1 MRILL
6 QAISFPV
13 RLAGGRA
20 SAAQEIV
27 DQAAGRIAA
36 KLGALPTFE
45 LALGK
50 VECVPGSFGWSV
62 VVEAAE
68 SADLTRLREEL
79 SLLLPQTGS
88 TTLFA
93 TAGEDG
99 FVARLELANFRM
111 RAEAYAAREAEI
123 MKSQCPGVFTI

>member
-1 MRILL
+1 LRILL

-20 SAAQEIV
+20 SAAQ
-27 DQAAGRIAA
+27 D
-36 KLGALPTFE
+36 
-45 LALGK
+45 
-50 VECVPGSFGWSV
+50 VPGSFGWSV
-62 VVEAAE
+62 VIEAAE
-68 SADLTRLREEL
+68 SADLARLREEL